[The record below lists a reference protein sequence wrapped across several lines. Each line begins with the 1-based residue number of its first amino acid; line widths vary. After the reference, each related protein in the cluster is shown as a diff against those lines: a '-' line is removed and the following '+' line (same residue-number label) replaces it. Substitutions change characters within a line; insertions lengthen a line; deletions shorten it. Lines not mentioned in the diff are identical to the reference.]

1 MGGEKLEFQ
10 TYPRANMAISW
21 EIKEGFPKREM
32 FDKAIRM
39 RSTSSLKVKVKLF
52 SRWQILGCPH
62 LDDELCC

>member
-21 EIKEGFPKREM
+21 EIKEGFPKREV

-39 RSTSSLKVKVKLF
+39 RSTSSLKVKVKPIF
-52 SRWQILGCPH
+52 TMANTGVSPSGR
-62 LDDELCC
+62 